1 MLATSSVFGL
11 ALSVQGG
18 SVVDSLPE
26 LITQMGLDRDVIVS
40 GPEIRIVGLASGH
53 DFTIKEA
60 QAAYAIY
67 LLHFICRMHASIL
80 ETLLDDD
87 GAPLATCDW
96 QISPDN
102 FTGDFNGP
110 MAKLFSV
117 TANSAAMLGLVRGNL
132 RVSTH
137 YVKGDPGADLCD
149 NLAGMLR
156 DDLARGSST
165 LTRIERPAMGGLY
178 WEIHC
183 PKECIKAS

>member
-1 MLATSSVFGL
+1 
-11 ALSVQGG
+11 
-18 SVVDSLPE
+18 
-26 LITQMGLDRDVIVS
+26 VIVS

-110 MAKLFSV
+110 MAKTLFRY
-117 TANSAAMLGLVRGNL
+117 GKQCGN
-132 RVSTH
+132 V
-137 YVKGDPGADLCD
+137 GPGARQSPSLD
-149 NLAGMLR
+149 
-156 DDLARGSST
+156 
-165 LTRIERPAMGGLY
+165 P
-178 WEIHC
+178 
-183 PKECIKAS
+183 